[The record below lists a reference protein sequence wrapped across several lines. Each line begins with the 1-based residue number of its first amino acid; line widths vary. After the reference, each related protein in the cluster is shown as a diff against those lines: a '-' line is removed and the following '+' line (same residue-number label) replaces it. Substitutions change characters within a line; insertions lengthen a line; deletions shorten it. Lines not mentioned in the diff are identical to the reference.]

1 MYNVEFICA
10 EQQSDSTTHRYK
22 FFFHYGLLKD
32 IEYSSL
38 GYTVGPC
45 CLSILDA
52 NYYIERVG
60 LLSTKEKQF
69 KML

>member
-32 IEYSSL
+32 IEYSSRCYWAL
-38 GYTVGPC
+38 
-45 CLSILDA
+45 LSQ
-52 NYYIERVG
+52 NYYFYPFTLPSE
-60 LLSTKEKQF
+60 F
-69 KML
+69 